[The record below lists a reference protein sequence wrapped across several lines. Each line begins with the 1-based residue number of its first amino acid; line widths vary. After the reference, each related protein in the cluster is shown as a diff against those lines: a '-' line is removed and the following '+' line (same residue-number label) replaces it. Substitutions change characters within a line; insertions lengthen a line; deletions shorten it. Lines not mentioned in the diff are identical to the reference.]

1 MLMLCGIIN
10 VRIEKRA
17 YNWYNIG
24 KYIPEGNH
32 MENEEK
38 KVEKGNSATDVLGA
52 LVKQLSVM
60 WIAIFVLI
68 VLLVGTNMAWL
79 YVFQSYDYVT
89 QDGDGQNYYNREV
102 GGDVYNGAE
111 SQGEKEGE
119 EEQGN

>member
-1 MLMLCGIIN
+1 M
-10 VRIEKRA
+10 K
-17 YNWYNIG
+17 
-24 KYIPEGNH
+24 
-32 MENEEK
+32 NEEN
-38 KVEKGNSATDVLGA
+38 VTEKGNSATDVLGA

-60 WIAIFVLI
+60 WIVIFVLI

-111 SQGEKEGE
+111 GQVEKEGE
-119 EEQGN
+119 EE

>member
-1 MLMLCGIIN
+1 
-10 VRIEKRA
+10 
-17 YNWYNIG
+17 
-24 KYIPEGNH
+24 

-38 KVEKGNSATDVLGA
+38 AKKENSATDVLSA

-89 QDGDGQNYYNREV
+89 QDGDGYNYYNHEV
-102 GGDVYNGAE
+102 GGDVYNGTE
-111 SQGEKEGE
+111 DQSKEEKQ
-119 EEQGN
+119 EQGN